1 MSKMSPVI
9 YLIAWSTG
17 KIDVCLMCSMWFW
30 SHKKANTSSLQRDV
44 RMIVGNHPRDVLA
57 QSMLLYHEYSF
68 AERIF
73 WSDSC

>member
-30 SHKKANTSSLQRDV
+30 SYKKANTSSLQIDV
-44 RMIVGNHPRDVLA
+44 RMIVGNHPRDGTINAALP
-57 QSMLLYHEYSF
+57 
-68 AERIF
+68 RIF
-73 WSDSC
+73 FCRENSLVRLLLR

>member
-1 MSKMSPVI
+1 MSKMNPVI

-30 SHKKANTSSLQRDV
+30 SHKKAHTSSLPIDV
-44 RMIVGNHPRDVLA
+44 RMIVGNDPRDVLA
-57 QSMLLYHEYSF
+57 QSMLLYQGYSF

-73 WSDSC
+73 RSDSY